1 MPFAASGLS
10 PLIQT
15 SGFSM
20 WRYVTSDLR
29 ADVAATGYF
38 AAVASQFKPG
48 DIMFLQAADD
58 GQPLRVSLPA
68 GATPP
73 VLDAAVML
81 GWDDAAL
88 VRLGA

>member
-1 MPFAASGLS
+1 MVECL
-10 PLIQT
+10 
-15 SGFSM
+15 
-20 WRYVTSDLR
+20 
-29 ADVAATGYF
+29 
-38 AAVASQFKPG
+38 
-48 DIMFLQAADD
+48 ADD

-68 GATPP
+68 GAIPP